1 MLVEAQDKDYLSVE
15 TVMSVLLKTLTI
27 ASQPV
32 DCQSGIVV
40 QPVLGTGVHYMIIVL
55 KKINCSILQTC

>member
-27 ASQPV
+27 AGQPV
-32 DCQSGIVV
+32 DCRSGIVV
-40 QPVLGTGVHYMIIVL
+40 QPGLGTGVHYMIIVF
-55 KKINCSILQTC
+55 KKN